1 MVKLVPSG
9 FALGLIQLVVDFCN
23 EVRCLLCKSAKSMI
37 NKLGQS
43 MTKQDKI
50 CCASGTAAV
59 SAATLACYIYWAIKC
74 ASDIFRPSKTR
85 IDLIRNI
92 WKNSGSGRTSLQ
104 PCHLTKIINRWP
116 HDDTCSNAPE
126 APNTRI
132 CLGALALG
140 YQSPGRSSKQSSNWN
155 QSTKVEHSPLC
166 CRSLQGNREVS
177 KEWPTLSSP
186 IWVAPLLKASM
197 FHCCC
202 VLDAC
207 LLCEAPNIPKHAKA
221 R

>member
-43 MTKQDKI
+43 MTKQDTI

-85 IDLIRNI
+85 IDLIRKI
-92 WKNSGSGRTSLQ
+92 CKNSRSGRTSLR
-104 PCHLTKIINRWP
+104 PCHLTKIIKDRWP
-116 HDDTCSNAPE
+116 HDTCTWGSEHEDLPWSSRLGFIKAQAVAQNKVPI
-126 APNTRI
+126 RI
-132 CLGALALG
+132 NQQKIWT
-140 YQSPGRSSKQSSNWN
+140 YRSTN
-155 QSTKVEHSPLC
+155 QQK
-166 CRSLQGNREVS
+166 
-177 KEWPTLSSP
+177 
-186 IWVAPLLKASM
+186 
-197 FHCCC
+197 
-202 VLDAC
+202 
-207 LLCEAPNIPKHAKA
+207 
-221 R
+221 